1 MSFSFCQTAAARG
14 VRFVSLLVCLPSAV
28 YGAAAVAGPADVECQ
43 AMAVD
48 VERLACYDH
57 RAGRVPPAATP
68 ALRAKPAAAAAAT
81 ANADHAAADARV
93 STSEDRLAENLTLG
107 SIWELDPRDKRGTF
121 KLLPHQNNYLLPVRW
136 SSSINTTPSSPS
148 PDHGESA
155 PLRIQPFEAKFQFSV
170 KTKAAENLL
179 GSGAD
184 LWLAYTQ
191 QSNWQIYNDLG
202 SSPVRENDYEPEA
215 ILSFAPNQEA
225 FGWRWRL
232 LNLGLVHQS
241 NGRPLPLS
249 RSWNRVYA
257 QFGFERG
264 DFTVLARPWL
274 RIHERTTNDDNP
286 DIVKDLGWGDLRV
299 SYQHGGDVVSLLGR
313 YNPRSRRGLA
323 QLDWAFPLSGALR
336 GYLQVTSGYG
346 ETLVDYNHPQT
357 TIGFGLLILPWQ

>member
-1 MSFSFCQTAAARG
+1 MSFSFPKTTAAR
-14 VRFVSLLVCLPSAV
+14 RLRSLMLLAGLPASMG
-28 YGAAAVAGPADVECQ
+28 GAALAAADADAECQ
-43 AMAVD
+43 AIAAD
-48 VERLACYDH
+48 AGRLACYDRH
-57 RAGRVPPAATP
+57 AGRQPPAA
-68 ALRAKPAAAAAAT
+68 RASTVGSPAAAAK
-81 ANADHAAADARV
+81 ADQAAAAARV
-93 STSEDRLAENLTLG
+93 STSEDRLADNLTLG
-107 SIWELDPRDKRGTF
+107 SVWELDPADKRGTF

-136 SSSINTTPSSPS
+136 SSNINARPFSPS
-148 PDHGESA
+148 PDHGGSA

-191 QSNWQIYNDLG
+191 QSNWQIYNDIG

-215 ILSFAPNQEA
+215 ILSFAPDKDL

-232 LNLGLVHQS
+232 LNLGVVHQS

-264 DFTVLARPWL
+264 NFTVLARPWL
-274 RIHERTTNDDNP
+274 RIRESGASDDNP
-286 DIVKDLGWGDLRV
+286 DIIKDLGWGDLRV
-299 SYQHGGDVVSLLGR
+299 TYQRNGNVYSLLGR
-313 YNPRSRRGLA
+313 YNPRSQRGLA

-336 GYLQVTSGYG
+336 GYVQVTSGYG
-346 ETLVDYNHPQT
+346 ESLVDYNHPQT

>member
-1 MSFSFCQTAAARG
+1 MPSYSCLPPASRALRLL
-14 VRFVSLLVCLPSAV
+14 SLLACLPACV
-28 YGAAAVAGPADVECQ
+28 QAAVPAESSADADCQ
-43 AMAVD
+43 SIAVD
-48 VERLACYDH
+48 AGRLACYDRH
-57 RAGRVPPAATP
+57 AGRQLTVAPATA
-68 ALRAKPAAAAAAT
+68 AANADQAAAA
-81 ANADHAAADARV
+81 ARV
-93 STSEDRLAENLTLG
+93 STSEDRLAENLSLG
-107 SIWELDPRDKRGTF
+107 SIWELDAADKRGTF

-136 SSSINTTPSSPS
+136 SSHVNHTPFSPS

-155 PLRIQPFEAKFQFSV
+155 PLHIQPFEAKFQFSV
-170 KTKAAENLL
+170 KTKAVENLL
-179 GSGAD
+179 GRGAD

-191 QSNWQIYNDLG
+191 QSNWQIYNDIG

-215 ILSFAPNQEA
+215 ILSFAPDAEA

-264 DFTVLARPWL
+264 NFTVLARPWL
-274 RIHERTTNDDNP
+274 RIRERSIDDDNP
-286 DIVKDLGWGDLRV
+286 DIIKNLGWGDLRV
-299 SYQHGGDVVSLLGR
+299 TYQHAGNVFSLLGR
-313 YNPRSRRGLA
+313 FNPRSQRGSA

-336 GYLQVTSGYG
+336 GYVQVTNGYG
-346 ETLVDYNHPQT
+346 ESLIDYNHSQT